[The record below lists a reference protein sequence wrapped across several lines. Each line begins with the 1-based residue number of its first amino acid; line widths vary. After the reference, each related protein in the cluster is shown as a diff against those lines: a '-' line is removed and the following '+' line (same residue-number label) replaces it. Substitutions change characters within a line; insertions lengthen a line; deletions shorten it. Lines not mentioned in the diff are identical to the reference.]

1 MNINVNKKHA
11 ESTNLKKILGY
22 LRTCL
27 VMRSPKMYG
36 FYYAYAWDR
45 TVNSS

>member
-27 VMRSPKMYG
+27 VMWSPKMYG